1 MTVRDRRAVV
11 WSVVVAAGSGERFGG
26 DKQAAD
32 LAGQPVVV
40 RSVRAAA
47 SVSDGVVVVVAANRR
62 SAVVD
67 LLAGLDGVEAVVDG
81 GSTRSASVRCGLA
94 AVPADAEVVLVHD
107 GARPLAGSDL
117 FARVVAAVRNGADA
131 VVPGVPVADSLRDV
145 EGGVVDRDAVLVVQT
160 PQGFPVDRLRAA
172 HASGADASDDATL
185 VEADGGTVV
194 VVDGDPANLKITRPV
209 DLALAAAALG
219 SVDWESAS
227 DG

>member
-40 RSVRAAA
+40 RAVRAAT
-47 SVSDGVVVVVAANRR
+47 SVSDGVVVVATADRR

-81 GSTRSASVRCGLA
+81 GDTRSASVRCGLA

-107 GARPLAGSDL
+107 GARPLATPDL
-117 FARVVAAVRNGADA
+117 FRRVVEAVCLGAEA
-131 VVPGVPVADSLRDV
+131 VVPGIPLADSLRSV
-145 EGGVVDRDAVLVVQT
+145 EGRVIDRDGVIAVQT
-160 PQGFPVDRLRAA
+160 PQGFSAEALRRA
-172 HASGADASDDATL
+172 HADGGEASDDATL
-185 VEADGGTVV
+185 VEATGVTVV
-194 VVDGDPANLKITRPV
+194 VVEGEPANLKVTWPM
-209 DLALAAAALG
+209 DLALAALEVTSAAEQ
-219 SVDWESAS
+219 STDA
-227 DG
+227 

>member
-11 WSVVVAAGSGERFGG
+11 WSVVVAAGSGKRFGG

-107 GARPLAGSDL
+107 GARPLATPDL
-117 FARVVAAVRNGADA
+117 FRRVVGAVCLGAEA
-131 VVPGVPVADSLRDV
+131 VVPGIPVADSLRSS
-145 EGGVVDRDAVLVVQT
+145 EGRVIERDGVITVQT
-160 PQGFPVDRLRAA
+160 PQGFAAEVLRRA
-172 HASGADASDDATL
+172 HADGGEASDDATL
-185 VEADGGTVV
+185 VEAAGVTVV
-194 VVDGDPANLKITRPV
+194 VVEGEPANLKVTRPI
-209 DLALAAAALG
+209 DLALAALEVTG
-219 SVDWESAS
+219 SAEQSTDA
-227 DG
+227 

>member
-40 RSVRAAA
+40 RAVRAAT
-47 SVSDGVVVVVAANRR
+47 SVSDGVVVVATADRR

-81 GSTRSASVRCGLA
+81 GDTRSASVRCGLA

-107 GARPLAGSDL
+107 GARPLATPDL
-117 FARVVAAVRNGADA
+117 FRRVVEAVCLGAEA
-131 VVPGVPVADSLRDV
+131 VVPGIPLADSLRSV
-145 EGGVVDRDAVLVVQT
+145 EGRVIDRDGVIAVQT
-160 PQGFPVDRLRAA
+160 PQGFSAEALRRA
-172 HASGADASDDATL
+172 HADGGEASDDATL
-185 VEADGGTVV
+185 VEATGVTVV
-194 VVDGDPANLKITRPV
+194 VVEGEPANLKVTRPM
-209 DLALAAAALG
+209 DLALAALEVTSAAEQ
-219 SVDWESAS
+219 STDA
-227 DG
+227 

>member
-11 WSVVVAAGSGERFGG
+11 WSVVVAAGSGERCGG

-107 GARPLAGSDL
+107 GARPLATPDL
-117 FARVVAAVRNGADA
+117 FRRVVGAVCLGAEA
-131 VVPGVPVADSLRDV
+131 VVPGIPVTDSLRSA
-145 EGGVVDRDAVLVVQT
+145 EGRVIERDGVITVQT
-160 PQGFPVDRLRAA
+160 PQGFAAEVLRRA
-172 HASGADASDDATL
+172 HADGGEASDDATL
-185 VEADGGTVV
+185 VEAAGATVV
-194 VVDGDPANLKITRPV
+194 VVEGEPANLKVTRPI
-209 DLALAAAALG
+209 DLALAALEVVS
-219 SVDWESAS
+219 SVERSTDA
-227 DG
+227 